1 MMPDPGR
8 LVDKLGLGA
17 PLIAVYDAPST
28 EGFEPLVTP
37 VPGRHVC
44 IFQFYPNFLEGETL
58 LLTRENFGCGG
69 AGTWL
74 CGVRTRSRDD
84 YVTFLYE
91 GEGLKCSREVMGK
104 WFDGVRPYRMEHAN
118 VLIGPLRE
126 DRYGLAKSITFF
138 VNPDAL
144 SILVI
149 GAHYCSLPGGPPAVI
164 APFGAG
170 CMELLPLFDDLDRP
184 QAVIGA
190 TDVAMRRHLPPD
202 ILAFTVTKP
211 LFEQLCAMDEQSFL
225 FKPFLKNLE
234 KARKKGK

>member
-1 MMPDPGR
+1 MP
-8 LVDKLGLGA
+8 K
-17 PLIAVYDAPST
+17 
-28 EGFEPLVTP
+28 
-37 VPGRHVC
+37 
-44 IFQFYPNFLEGETL
+44 
-58 LLTRENFGCGG
+58 
-69 AGTWL
+69 
-74 CGVRTRSRDD
+74 RTDI
-84 YVTFLYE
+84 
-91 GEGLKCSREVMGK
+91 K
-104 WFDGVRPYRMEHAN
+104 
-118 VLIGPLRE
+118 
-126 DRYGLAKSITFF
+126 
-138 VNPDAL
+138 